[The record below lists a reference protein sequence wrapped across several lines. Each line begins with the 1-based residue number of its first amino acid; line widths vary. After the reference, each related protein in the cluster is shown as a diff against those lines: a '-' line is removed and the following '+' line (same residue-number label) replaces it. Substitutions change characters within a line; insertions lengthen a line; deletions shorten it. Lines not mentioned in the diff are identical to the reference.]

1 MEYFFKQMT
10 NILYSNC
17 NSYGSFY
24 LNNLGLIFNSAN
36 EIPSTAVAIIP
47 VETNYFVIILL

>member
-1 MEYFFKQMT
+1 MEYFFKQMR